1 MLQQTQVKTVLPRYT
16 EWFEVFPDV
25 QTLAAAHIDDVFK
38 QWEGLGY
45 YRRARFIHESSQ
57 YIAQSFDGKFPHK
70 FEDILSLK
78 GIGQSTAGAISSFC
92 FQTHTPVLDGNI
104 KRVLSSWENK
114 VLTDK
119 ELWNIAQGWI
129 DKTDKPDLWNQA
141 MMELGATLCGAK
153 KRTCELCPVSKH
165 CASAFTEPPKKAST
179 IKVLDVHW
187 QVHVHQHQQQG
198 IWLTQRPKQ
207 GIWAGLWTPPIV
219 ELEEKPET
227 KPDYIHQLTHR
238 RVHLYLKDQQEQPA
252 GSGQWFKSW
261 EGLAVPTGI
270 HKLFKQR
277 ARN

>member
-16 EWFEVFPDV
+16 EWFDVFPDIK
-25 QTLAAAHIDDVFK
+25 TLADAHPDDVFK

-45 YRRARFIHESSQ
+45 YRRARFIHEA
-57 YIAQSFDGKFPHK
+57 AQQIMANFNGEFPTG

-92 FQTHTPVLDGNI
+92 FQTFTPVLDGNV
-104 KRVLSSWENK
+104 KRVLSSWEHK
-114 VLTDK
+114 VLSDK
-119 ELWNIAQGWI
+119 ELWKLAQNWI
-129 DKTDKPDLWNQA
+129 EASQTPDIWNQA
-141 MMELGATLCGAK
+141 MMELGATHCGAK

-165 CASAFTEPPKKAST
+165 CASALTEPPKKASA

-219 ELEEKPET
+219 ELEEEPET

-238 RVHLYLKDQQEQPA
+238 RLHLYINEQHSTPK
-252 GSGQWFKSW
+252 GDGQWFKSW

-270 HKLFKQR
+270 HKLFEQR
-277 ARN
+277 ARY